1 MGHGP
6 TKPEALEALCREL
19 VDEALAPLGLPAE
32 LEAAV
37 RACLEDELLLDADAR
52 LLLRRALGDP
62 TLDHSG
68 EVASL
73 DDDAALGLDAEIA
86 GPGGGKEEAG

>member
-1 MGHGP
+1 MAQSK
-6 TKPEALEALCREL
+6 TAQLETLCREV

-52 LLLRRALGDP
+52 LMLRRALGDP
-62 TLDHSG
+62 TLEHSG
-68 EVASL
+68 EVDGDGESEPEAPPADSSGE
-73 DDDAALGLDAEIA
+73 DQ
-86 GPGGGKEEAG
+86 EETQEETG